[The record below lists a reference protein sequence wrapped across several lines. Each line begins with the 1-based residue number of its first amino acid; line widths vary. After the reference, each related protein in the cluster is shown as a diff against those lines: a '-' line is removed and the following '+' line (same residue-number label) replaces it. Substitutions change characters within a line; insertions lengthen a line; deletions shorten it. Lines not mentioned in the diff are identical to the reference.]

1 MVYLDWLLPK
11 PKPNQQTKVEAN
23 RISSLKEVRAQLMKL
38 MRCMR
43 FSEFVRGYRP
53 SKFFLSILTIYTKMF
68 LRHLRWVSWK
78 LARGKF
84 GVDVSDAKQWRIL
97 VTSSDRNHRVLS
109 DCHRKHRVTFV
120 IDVLAYQIH
129 SPYTQTHNA
138 PRRKAKILSKT
149 LKLET
154 KPNNSEPT
162 GASDALNLFLLPK
175 PR

>member
-1 MVYLDWLLPK
+1 
-11 PKPNQQTKVEAN
+11 
-23 RISSLKEVRAQLMKL
+23 MKL